1 MPDYVETTIDAI
13 RTIQPRLA
21 SRAAEYELARRIPPD
36 VVAELQRL
44 GVFRM
49 NTPKSHGGLELPLR
63 DSLAIVSEIAR
74 VDGSLGWVCALNGFA
89 PVHLGQLPRQ
99 TYDLIYRDGPDV
111 KVAGSGIPGG
121 TAEVVDG
128 GYQVTGRWPFV
139 SGCNH
144 ADWIGAFC
152 VATRNGIALQ
162 GPSEGMPAIRIVVLP
177 AKNWQIEDTWFAE
190 GLKGTGSHH
199 IALKDVRVPESQ
211 VVDPF
216 KGVPSLPGP
225 LFTAGPG
232 IVVTSHAAFAVGLA
246 EGAVQDLINL
256 TATGHRP
263 ALGRIEL
270 RNSPT
275 FQYELGRV
283 DAHLRAARSLM
294 WEQCDKDWQDAL
306 AGRAAEL
313 DRVTRRHQAVAWV
326 TETCA
331 HVIGVCF
338 RLGGGI
344 AVFDSSPLQRR
355 LRDINAAAQHAGV
368 HTRHY
373 LPTGA
378 QILGHPPVH
387 PLFAA

>member
-1 MPDYVETTIDAI
+1 MLYHEVESVGPEVHFLVHVEDRHAKHFSDDLASLVGTTASMIIAKLNNDFAISPIRCCSDFCATDAGAFGMADYVEATIDAI

-152 VATRNGIALQ
+152 VATRNGIAMQ
-162 GPSEGMPAIRIVVLP
+162 GPSEGMAAIRIVVLP

-199 IALKDVRVPESQ
+199 IALKDVRVP
-211 VVDPF
+211 
-216 KGVPSLPGP
+216 
-225 LFTAGPG
+225 
-232 IVVTSHAAFAVGLA
+232 
-246 EGAVQDLINL
+246 
-256 TATGHRP
+256 
-263 ALGRIEL
+263 
-270 RNSPT
+270 
-275 FQYELGRV
+275 
-283 DAHLRAARSLM
+283 
-294 WEQCDKDWQDAL
+294 
-306 AGRAAEL
+306 
-313 DRVTRRHQAVAWV
+313 
-326 TETCA
+326 
-331 HVIGVCF
+331 
-338 RLGGGI
+338 
-344 AVFDSSPLQRR
+344 
-355 LRDINAAAQHAGV
+355 
-368 HTRHY
+368 
-373 LPTGA
+373 
-378 QILGHPPVH
+378 
-387 PLFAA
+387 

>member
-1 MPDYVETTIDAI
+1 MPDYVEATIDAI
-13 RTIQPRLA
+13 RTIQLRLA
-21 SRAAEYELARRIPPD
+21 GRAAEYELARRLPPD
-36 VVAELQRL
+36 VVAELQQL

-74 VDGSLGWVCALNGFA
+74 VDGSLGWVCALNGFV

-152 VATRNGIALQ
+152 VATRNGIAVQ

-177 AKNWQIEDTWFAE
+177 AKNWRIEDTWFAE

-199 IALKDVRVPESQ
+199 IALKDVRVPEIQ

-216 KGVPSLPGP
+216 KSAPTLPGP

-232 IVVTSHAAFAVGLA
+232 KIYGR
-246 EGAVQDLINL
+246 
-256 TATGHRP
+256 TGR
-263 ALGRIEL
+263 
-270 RNSPT
+270 
-275 FQYELGRV
+275 
-283 DAHLRAARSLM
+283 
-294 WEQCDKDWQDAL
+294 
-306 AGRAAEL
+306 
-313 DRVTRRHQAVAWV
+313 
-326 TETCA
+326 
-331 HVIGVCF
+331 
-338 RLGGGI
+338 
-344 AVFDSSPLQRR
+344 
-355 LRDINAAAQHAGV
+355 
-368 HTRHY
+368 
-373 LPTGA
+373 
-378 QILGHPPVH
+378 
-387 PLFAA
+387 